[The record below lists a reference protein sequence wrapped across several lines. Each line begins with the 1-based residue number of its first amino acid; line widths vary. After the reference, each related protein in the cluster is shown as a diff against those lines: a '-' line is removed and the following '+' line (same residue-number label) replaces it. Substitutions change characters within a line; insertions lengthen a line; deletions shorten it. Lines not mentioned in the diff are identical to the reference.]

1 MQALAREVPVPGG
14 AKARPALVDEPSS
27 ELLCPS
33 CARLLPETYRVCP
46 HDGTPLGART
56 APEDPLVGAL
66 VAHTYRVVRRMARG
80 GMGRLYEAE
89 HVRLGRRVTLKV
101 MHEHFAANP
110 DLVARFEREARAA
123 SRIRHPNVLEVVDV
137 VRTPCG
143 RPAIVAEYLEGNDLQ
158 VELDRHDRPTT
169 RDAIVWTRDLAR
181 GLGAAHD
188 AGVVHRDVKPSN
200 VFLAR
205 TPGGIVVKVL
215 DFGVAKVAGDDKL
228 TRTGAVVGTPAYMAP
243 EQARGALLAD
253 ARSDVY
259 AVGALLYRLAT
270 GFTPYEPGDPST
282 TLGRVLSEDPRPP
295 RDLAPDLPI
304 AVEAVVQRA
313 MARDPSLRF
322 ESMEALAS
330 ALDAIA
336 SSFERSPRT
345 LPESGRAAEALV
357 REARLARPLAA
368 SAALGAALV
377 AALATAATI
386 GTWIPH
392 PGTDE
397 GRLLVAFAALVGG
410 LGVGL
415 TLARDLSACWRSAPA
430 CLAQARQIARS
441 LFAGLL
447 VASAIE
453 LATAGSAA
461 LRGEAAPGLL
471 ATRFVLAAM
480 ASLLVHAFVRRA
492 ASRGA

>member
-1 MQALAREVPVPGG
+1 MTDPRARLQETLSGNYTIERELGGGGMSRVYLAQETALGRTVVIKVIAPDLAEGLSAERFAREVKL
-14 AKARPALVDEPSS
+14 A
-27 ELLCPS
+27 
-33 CARLLPETYRVCP
+33 ARLQQANIVPVLTAGQAGGLPFYTMPFVKGESLRARLST
-46 HDGTPLGART
+46 GTPLPPA
-56 APEDPLVGAL
+56 
-66 VAHTYRVVRRMARG
+66 
-80 GMGRLYEAE
+80 EAISLL
-89 HVRLGRRVTLKV
+89 R
-101 MHEHFAANP
+101 
-110 DLVARFEREARAA
+110 DVARA
-123 SRIRHPNVLEVVDV
+123 
-137 VRTPCG
+137 
-143 RPAIVAEYLEGNDLQ
+143 
-158 VELDRHDRPTT
+158 
-169 RDAIVWTRDLAR
+169 LAY
-181 GLGAAHD
+181 AHGE
-188 AGVVHRDVKPSN
+188 GVVHRDIKPENILMS
-200 VFLAR
+200 
-205 TPGGIVVKVL
+205 GGAAVVT
-215 DFGVAKVAGDDKL
+215 DFGIAKALDAS
-228 TRTGAVVGTPAYMAP
+228 RTQESAAATITQSGNSIGTPAYMAP

>member
-27 ELLCPS
+27 EQLCPS

-56 APEDPLVGAL
+56 APEDPLVGTL

-110 DLVARFEREARAA
+110 DLVTRFEREARAA

-143 RPAIVAEYLEGNDLQ
+143 RPAIVAEYLEGHDLQ
-158 VELDRHDRPTT
+158 AELDRHDRPAAP
-169 RDAIVWTRDLAR
+169 DAIGWTRDLAR
-181 GLGAAHD
+181 GLAAAHH

-205 TPGGIVVKVL
+205 TSDGIVVKVL

-259 AVGALLYRLAT
+259 AVGALLYRLST

-304 AVEAVVQRA
+304 AIEAVVQRA

-322 ESMEALAS
+322 ESMDAFAAS
-330 ALDAIA
+330 LDAIA
-336 SSFERSPRT
+336 ATFERSSPPT
-345 LPESGRAAEALV
+345 VPLGRATDGLV
-357 REARLARPLAA
+357 REARLARPLAIGA
-368 SAALGAALV
+368 VLGASLV
-377 AALATAATI
+377 ASSAVAAMV

-397 GRLLVAFAALVGG
+397 GRLLVLFAALVAA
-410 LGVGL
+410 LGVGIPL
-415 TLARDLSACWRSAPA
+415 GRDLALGWRSAPA
-430 CLAQARQIARS
+430 CLAEARRTASS

-447 VASAIE
+447 VASLLE
-453 LATAGSAA
+453 LGSAA
-461 LRGEAAPGLL
+461 SAAIRGEE
-471 ATRFVLAAM
+471 ATRTLAARV
-480 ASLLVHAFVRRA
+480 ALSALVSLLFHAFARRA
-492 ASRGA
+492 AARSR